1 MVKIKKKFLN
11 TVKLENFVNL
21 IKMKMLLLLKIW
33 PIQHLLI
40 LNYCNFIYQWMK
52 GKLPE
57 STIQESNVGLAKCS
71 HIMFVATED
80 TCKVQY

>member
-1 MVKIKKKFLN
+1 
-11 TVKLENFVNL
+11 
-21 IKMKMLLLLKIW
+21 
-33 PIQHLLI
+33 
-40 LNYCNFIYQWMK
+40 MK